1 MIVYGMLV
9 GNLPDDV
16 VTDQKPII
24 NRVIEAICECF
35 TGVNTNE
42 DVQLQI
48 IKVIFILNLEL
59 LKKSMKDFYCL
70 VVLFSII

>member
-59 LKKSMKDFYCL
+59 LKK
-70 VVLFSII
+70 V